1 MSDTTPAPAPDP
13 APARRTRARAAPV
26 PEVAPASA
34 PEAIPGMVQ
43 LQVRTVAQ
51 MGEQARWRA
60 GLRFERQP
68 RQVQVTPEQ
77 AQAIRADAM
86 LQAHEDAPG
95 ALA

>member
-1 MSDTTPAPAPDP
+1 MSDTTPAPAP
-13 APARRTRARAAPV
+13 APARRTRARAV
-26 PEVAPASA
+26 PA
-34 PEAIPGMVQ
+34 PEAAPEAVPVATHGLVQ
-43 LQVRTVAQ
+43 LQVRTVAR

-95 ALA
+95 ASA